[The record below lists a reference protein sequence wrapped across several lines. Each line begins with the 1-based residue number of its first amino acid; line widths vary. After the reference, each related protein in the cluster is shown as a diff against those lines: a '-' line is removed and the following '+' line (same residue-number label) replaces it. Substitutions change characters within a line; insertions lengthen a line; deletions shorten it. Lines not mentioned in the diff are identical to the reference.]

1 MDASVPLQQSFQSAE
16 PEVKQAVQTVTTS
29 LKAGNYAEAT
39 RALTPVVTGRK
50 LSEAQKQAVGLA
62 LKQVNDAIAANPTLD
77 TKEMYELRAKMYKA
91 VDGGSRF

>member
-1 MDASVPLQQSFQSAE
+1 
-16 PEVKQAVQTVTTS
+16 
-29 LKAGNYAEAT
+29 
-39 RALTPVVTGRK
+39 VTGRK